1 MASQVQQT
9 HDVSVQIGNLQVQ
22 GFVNKAHKVANYLGI
37 QYATIPARFRQS
49 KLINLSEKSGVL
61 DATRYGPRCPQ
72 NTVNRSETAHLYEGV
87 RRSSEYPLD
96 EFGCLRLNIYVP
108 EGNHGTLPV
117 LVWIHGGGFIFGD
130 GNSEYDGNYLVKHAL
145 EKGKPIIFVAMNYRL
160 GFFGFLTS
168 KELRAEASADGE
180 TPFSNMAMHD
190 QRVALLW
197 IQKHIHHF
205 GGDPSNTCIAGES
218 AGGWSVL
225 AHLRSD
231 VPVCQRGIILS
242 SPNLDFPE
250 PEEAQ
255 ETFDELV
262 ASTGVSPSASAEEKL
277 TALRNL
283 DSMEIVRLM
292 VPRLATPLWDDKWF
306 VYQDGN
312 RPIAGPAPFAPWV
325 KGIIAGS
332 TTHEA
337 ALFGVT
343 QWRTWSSQQFADRVK
358 SAFPNAELAQE
369 LMNAYA
375 ISATSP
381 AETCLQGFVDM
392 ATDSIFTG
400 LPFTI
405 AEEPSASPPISLY
418 RFDQADTFSQS
429 PLNGYAYH
437 ALDNSFF
444 CRLPAVAGPGADP
457 DMKETAD
464 RLSEAT
470 INFAYGSQPWE
481 TYSSN
486 HSIMVFNGN
495 KSGIVKLSE
504 MDRWRRITMSG
515 NLARAKGTWRSG
527 NKLLGIRHS
536 SMDRDRA

>member
-1 MASQVQQT
+1 MASQSQQSQ
-9 HDVSVQIGNLQVQ
+9 DVSVQIGNLQVQ
-22 GFVNKAHKVANYLGI
+22 GLMNKTNKVANYLGI

-49 KLINLSEKSGVL
+49 KLVDHSELSGVL

-72 NTVNRSETAHLYEGV
+72 VTVTRPETAHLYEGV

-108 EGNHGTLPV
+108 KGAQGPLPV

-130 GNSEYDGNYLVKHAL
+130 GNSEFDGNYLVEHAL

-160 GFFGFLTS
+160 GFFGFLAS
-168 KELRAEASADGE
+168 KELSAEATASGE
-180 TPFSNMAMHD
+180 TPYSNMAMHD

-197 IQKHIHHF
+197 IQKHIQYF
-205 GGDPSNTCIAGES
+205 GGDPSNTTIAGES

-242 SPNLDFPE
+242 SPNLDFPR

-262 ASTGVSPSASAEEKL
+262 ASTGVPPTASAEEKL

-312 RPIAGPAPFAPWV
+312 RPIAGPAPLAPWV
-325 KGIIAGS
+325 KGVIAGS
-332 TTHEA
+332 TKHEA

-343 QWRTWSSQQFADRVK
+343 QWRNWSSQQFVDRVK
-358 SAFPNAELAQE
+358 SAFSTAELAQE
-369 LMNAYA
+369 LMDAYG
-375 ISATSP
+375 ISPAAP
-381 AETCLQGFVDM
+381 AETCLQGFIDM
-392 ATDSIFTG
+392 ATDSIFSG
-400 LPFTI
+400 LPFII
-405 AEEPSASPPISLY
+405 AENPSESLPVSLY

-429 PLNGYAYH
+429 PLKGYAYH

-444 CRLPAVAGPGADP
+444 CRLPAVAGPNADP
-457 DMKETAD
+457 EVRETAN
-464 RLSEAT
+464 RLSAAVIE
-470 INFAYGSQPWE
+470 FAHGSQPWE
-481 TYSSN
+481 TFSSR
-486 HSIMVFNGN
+486 HRIMVFNGT
-495 KSGIVKLSE
+495 KSGIVELKE
-504 MDRWRRITMSG
+504 EDRWRRITMSG
-515 NLARAKGTWRSG
+515 DLTRAKGTWRSG
-527 NKLLGIRHS
+527 NKLLGVRHS
-536 SMDRDRA
+536 SMDRM